1 MELGFVDS
9 HCHIS
14 AREFEQDL
22 EDVMQR
28 SRQLSRCGGSMFRGP
43 SSAGRRGARAAQRQA
58 SGGKTDG
65 FHSVDSDL
73 TRSVTVPTLL
83 SGIRGRGGSS
93 AGEQR
98 PLTKIHNSGCDD
110 LDAALP
116 LLYEHR
122 ERLVAVGEIGLDFT
136 PWRAPTQQGR
146 DDQMSVFVKQLDV
159 AKELDLPVNVH
170 SRSAARVTIETM
182 RQQGISR
189 ALLHNFAG
197 KPSVALEG
205 VKAGY
210 LFSFPPAVCRNQ
222 QRDKLIRAIPLEHIC
237 LETDSPALG
246 LDKHGRNEPGNI
258 VLCCR
263 YIAHVKG
270 LSAQTVQLVTAQNA
284 YRLFP
289 GADTQQRSHKHT
301 HKHTH
306 SSEIYSLA

>member
-28 SRQLSRCGGSMFRGP
+28 SRQAGVETLIAVTEEVGEFSRLLQLQQRYPDVVAPCFGVHPLQGGEGP
-43 SSAGRRGARAAQRQA
+43 
-58 SGGKTDG
+58 
-65 FHSVDSDL
+65 
-73 TRSVTVPTLL
+73 
-83 SGIRGRGGSS
+83 
-93 AGEQR
+93 EQR
-98 PLTKIHNSGCDD
+98 SARPQD

-246 LDKHGRNEPGNI
+246 LDKGGTSPVTSSCAAGTSPTSKVCPLKPFSSSRHRMRTDCSPGLTRNNAHTNTHTNTHT
-258 VLCCR
+258 VL
-263 YIAHVKG
+263 K
-270 LSAQTVQLVTAQNA
+270 STVWPEEGEELYDEELCKRRGV
-284 YRLFP
+284 F
-289 GADTQQRSHKHT
+289 
-301 HKHTH
+301 
-306 SSEIYSLA
+306 

>member
-28 SRQLSRCGGSMFRGP
+28 SRQAGVETLIAVTEEVGEFSRLLQLQQRYPDVVAPCFGVHPLQGGEGP
-43 SSAGRRGARAAQRQA
+43 
-58 SGGKTDG
+58 
-65 FHSVDSDL
+65 
-73 TRSVTVPTLL
+73 
-83 SGIRGRGGSS
+83 
-93 AGEQR
+93 EQR
-98 PLTKIHNSGCDD
+98 SARPQD

-116 LLYEHR
+116 LLYANR

-136 PWRAPTQQGR
+136 PWRAPTQQDR

-246 LDKHGRNEPGNI
+246 LDKHGRNEPCNI

-289 GADTQQRSHKHT
+289 GADTQQRTHTQTHT
-301 HKHTH
+301 HTHTVLK
-306 SSEIYSLA
+306 STVWPEEGEEFYDEELCKRRGVF